1 MAITTLILLLVMAML
16 LPGVINR
23 VRAVLAGRRGVSLYQ
38 HVSNVELLLRKGAVY
53 SPSTTALFKA
63 APSVWLG
70 TALTAMLLL
79 PLGYLPPLLGFK
91 GDVVLFCYLLAAGR
105 MALVLAAMETASSF
119 EGMGAARE
127 ALYGALVEPAL
138 FVMAGTLAMVTGR
151 VSFAEMFALGHDIP
165 AQMAVVMVLLCY
177 CIYRILTVEA
187 GRIPVDD
194 PRTHLE
200 LTMIHEVMVLDY
212 CGVDLAF
219 ITIGGWLKMG
229 ALIAL
234 AANAIGA
241 MLGGSVVI
249 VIAVMLLL
257 AAAVGVVES
266 MRARNRLSRN
276 TTYILSIVA
285 VALLVF
291 FTAFLLMGNLVL

>member
-1 MAITTLILLLVMAML
+1 MAML

-23 VRAVLAGRRGVSLYQ
+23 VRALMAGRRGVSLYQ

-53 SPSTTALFKA
+53 SSSTTWLFRLV
-63 APSVWLG
+63 PSVCLG
-70 TALTAMLLL
+70 TALAALLLL
-79 PLGYLPPLLGFK
+79 PLGYLPPLISFK
-91 GDVVLFCYLLAAGR
+91 GDVVVFCYLLALGR
-105 MALVLAAMETASSF
+105 FALVLAAMETGSSF

-138 FVMAGTLAMVTGR
+138 FVVAGTLAMVTGR
-151 VSFAEMFALGHDIP
+151 VSFGEMFVLVHPD
-165 AQMAVVMVLLCY
+165 AQLAIVMILLCY
-177 CIYRILTVEA
+177 CLYRILTVEA

-194 PRTHLE
+194 VRTHLE

-219 ITIGGWLKMG
+219 ITMAGWLKMA

-241 MLGGSVVI
+241 MLGGSVI
-249 VIAVMLLL
+249 VVVAAMLLL
-257 AAAVGVVES
+257 AAMVGVVES
-266 MRARNRLSRN
+266 VRARNRLSRN

-291 FTAFLLMGNLVL
+291 FTAFLLMGEVKL